1 MFSRLRKTAF
11 IAVLICAIAPLTLA
25 QGALQHKRVNYSINV
40 EYRLGDY
47 VLPAGD
53 YVLYQILANDQN
65 LFGLYEKETGREPV
79 AVIRTARI
87 HYSASRYPGDTK
99 VLIGMAESDREPY
112 PVLQGWA
119 IPGDSGWEIISVVS
133 KNDKVLTRIK

>member
-11 IAVLICAIAPLTLA
+11 VAVLICAIAPLTLA
-25 QGALQHKRVNYSINV
+25 QGALLHKRVNYSFNV
-40 EYRLGDY
+40 TYRLGDY

-53 YVLYQILANDQN
+53 YVLRQILANDQN
-65 LFGLYEKETGREPV
+65 LFGLYERETGREPI
-79 AVIRTARI
+79 AIIRTARI
-87 HYSASRYPGDTK
+87 DYSASRYPDDTK
-99 VLIGMAESDREPY
+99 MLIRMAESDREPY

-119 IPGDSGWEIISVVS
+119 IPGDSGWEIISIVS